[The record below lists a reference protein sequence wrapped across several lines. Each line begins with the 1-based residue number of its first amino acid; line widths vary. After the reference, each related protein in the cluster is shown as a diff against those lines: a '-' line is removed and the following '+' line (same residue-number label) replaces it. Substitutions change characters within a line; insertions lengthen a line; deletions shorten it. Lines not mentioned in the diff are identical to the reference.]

1 MGSKVKNAL
10 LVKMRV
16 NVGDPVGLVGIH
28 LVVSLVL
35 LARGAVNADRD
46 RVQLRV
52 SG

>member
-1 MGSKVKNAL
+1 MKHAL

-16 NVGDPVGLVGIH
+16 NVGDPVGSVGIH

-35 LARGAVNADRD
+35 LARGVVDAERE

>member
-35 LARGAVNADRD
+35 LARGAVNADRE

>member
-1 MGSKVKNAL
+1 MKHAL

-16 NVGDPVGLVGIH
+16 NVGDPVAGSVGVH
-28 LVVSLVL
+28 LVVSLLL
-35 LARGAVNADRD
+35 LARGVVNADRE

>member
-1 MGSKVKNAL
+1 MKNAL

-28 LVVSLVL
+28 LVVSLLL
-35 LARGAVNADRD
+35 LARGVVNADRE

>member
-1 MGSKVKNAL
+1 MKNAL

-16 NVGDPVGLVGIH
+16 NLGDPVVGLVGIH
-28 LVVSLVL
+28 LVVSLLL
-35 LARGAVNADRD
+35 LAKGVVNAERE

>member
-1 MGSKVKNAL
+1 MGSRVKNAL

-35 LARGAVNADRD
+35 LARGAVNADRE

>member
-1 MGSKVKNAL
+1 MKQAL
-10 LVKMRV
+10 LVKMWV

-28 LVVSLVL
+28 LVVSLLL
-35 LARGAVNADRD
+35 LAREVVNADRE